1 VGKTT
6 SGSFIGGK
14 FSFEISMNS
23 SERCNRTGEQ
33 AFYLIIRKLAG
44 TRLDRE
50 VVLMKIRELL
60 WMNNLDIAGL
70 QSRRKAQRYIA

>member
-1 VGKTT
+1 
-6 SGSFIGGK
+6 
-14 FSFEISMNS
+14 MNS
-23 SERCNRTGEQ
+23 SEGCNRTGDQ

-70 QSRRKAQRYIA
+70 QSRRNAQRYIA